1 MNKKTVKSGSTPGS
15 GSVQVAGGI
24 HALVGYQLALS
35 TAVLSPVYFREVGL
49 PMQMGRIEFTILNLV
64 DLTDGMTP
72 TQISQAISIKT
83 SNITVAV
90 DKLAARGL
98 LVREKSLRD
107 GRAQHLRLTA
117 QGKELVKDAL
127 VRLKKAEEVAM
138 SHLSPGERLML
149 LELLSKLALPPPG
162 ATHTA
167 PAG

>member
-1 MNKKTVKSGSTPGS
+1 MNKKTVRSGGDSSSGSG
-15 GSVQVAGGI
+15 QAAGGI
-24 HALVGYQLALS
+24 HALVGYQLALA

-64 DLTDGMTP
+64 DQTDGLTP

-90 DKLAARGL
+90 DKLAGRGL

-127 VRLKKAEEVAM
+127 VRLKKAEEVTM
-138 SHLSPGERLML
+138 SHLSPGEQLIL
-149 LELLSKLALPPPG
+149 IELLRKLAQPAYNG
-162 ATHTA
+162 TAATR
-167 PAG
+167 AG